1 MGRWNDSDRHS
12 PILII
17 WGKGNWPGH
26 RKMPAI
32 IIWAEHTGPLG
43 MEKEASECFLRAA
56 SGLSEPAGMM
66 YYNDQPPETIFYQGL
81 ALLELSRKAE
91 ADSRFHK
98 LIDYGEAHLEDHV
111 TIDYFAV
118 SLPDLLIFDEDLDKR
133 NRVHCLF
140 MRGLGLF
147 GKGETE
153 EADRCFEEALEL
165 DKNHPGVHLHRTLL
179 NMGI

>member
-1 MGRWNDSDRHS
+1 
-12 PILII
+12 
-17 WGKGNWPGH
+17 
-26 RKMPAI
+26 
-32 IIWAEHTGPLG
+32 
-43 MEKEASECFLRAA
+43 
-56 SGLSEPAGMM
+56 MM